1 MKKFARSIVSNLF
14 TLLLSLALAILI
26 WFNAQESDDPLRSE
40 FLTIPITVI
49 GQPDNSLLLDP
60 PADRRDVQIVFEG
73 PTSVVI
79 QLTADDFSA
88 SIDLSEVPFGQ
99 EITIPIAVQPKDP
112 NITLRSQQLET
123 TVLVEQLVSRDIP
136 IILDV
141 RSEVARGYSQ
151 GIPLVD
157 PEVITVSGPASSV
170 AELDSARVTVF
181 LDNARED
188 IFDSR
193 QPVFYD
199 QQGRVASVRDLDLS
213 TGQVDITIPVVESAG
228 YAEKFIDVDI
238 IGEPAPG
245 YRVLSIKASPISVLI
260 QGRPTLL
267 SQIDRVQTEPID
279 ITGLTEPY
287 LQQVTLALPDGATQ
301 DEAGEIFVEI
311 DIQPFFT
318 TDTYNSTVVIQ
329 GLDETLAAT
338 VEPESV
344 RVVLFGPLPAL
355 EALLDE
361 EVGVTVDLFGLI
373 TGTYSLEPDVSFPDR
388 GIELRSIQP
397 SQVTV
402 NITRMLTIT
411 NEITGTLPLT
421 ETNAVRAINNS
432 AMKNTTPDAGRQSV
446 AALFFQPAKFAQI
459 EKGIRPSSSTNKRA
473 SKRVFP

>member
-40 FLTIPITVI
+40 FLSIPITVI

-60 PADRRDVQIVFEG
+60 PADRRVVQIVFEG
-73 PTSVVI
+73 PTSVVT
-79 QLTADDFSA
+79 QLTVEDFSA
-88 SIDLSEVPFGQ
+88 SIDLTEVPFG
-99 EITIPIAVQPKDP
+99 EEATIPIAVQPKVD
-112 NITLRSQQLET
+112 NVTLRSQQLEI
-123 TVLVEQLVSRDIP
+123 TVLLEQLVTRDIP
-136 IILDV
+136 VILDV

-181 LDNARED
+181 LNNARED

-199 QQGRVASVRDLDLS
+199 QQGRVASVRGLDLS

-245 YRVLSIKASPISVLI
+245 YRVLSINVSPISVLI

-267 SQIDRVQTEPID
+267 SQVDRVQTEPID

-287 LQQVTLALPDGATQ
+287 LQQVTLALPDGVTQ
-301 DEAGEIFVEI
+301 DEGEEIFVEI
-311 DIQPFFT
+311 DIEPFFT
-318 TDTYNSTVVIQ
+318 TDTYNPIVVVQ
-329 GLDETLAAT
+329 GLDETLEAT

-361 EVGVTVDLFGLI
+361 EVRVTVDLFGLI

-402 NITRMLTIT
+402 NITRLLTIT
-411 NEITGTLPLT
+411 NEITGTLSVT
-421 ETNAVRAINNS
+421 ETDSVRVTNNIV
-432 AMKNTTPDAGRQSV
+432 MRHTTPEAGRQM
-446 AALFFQPAKFAQI
+446 AAARFFHPAHAARS
-459 EKGIRPSSSTNKRA
+459 EKIMIYSSPTVRLL
-473 SKRVFP
+473 KRVFP